1 MSPSSQVVLHAN
13 PLEPFT
19 RFAPAGRARGAAL
32 AADLA
37 RAAESPV
44 VDALLRSLG
53 TAVFILNAR
62 RQILAANTASLKL
75 LGLEEPSAALGLRPG
90 EAVACVH
97 AAEEA
102 DGCGASAACA
112 TCGAVLAVLSALK
125 REAPAERDCALTVLA
140 GGETIDLDLRVRA
153 VPLVLQGQAFVM
165 VALTDIAPQQRRAAL
180 ERAYF
185 HDLTNTLTALVAAAE
200 ATDSPDPAEMASA
213 AADVRHIADQVVREV
228 QLQRALTRASFDGYQ
243 PTPVALP
250 LAALGADLVRLFRRQ
265 PAAAGRRLTV
275 APPEVEAVVA
285 DPVPLARVLT
295 NMLKNALEAVPAGA
309 EVTLAA
315 RRDGG
320 GVRFEVHNPG
330 AIPAAVAPR
339 IFQRHFSTKD
349 GPGRGEGTWSMK
361 ALGEGLLG
369 GEVGFESDRARGT
382 TFWLR
387 LPAGGAAAAP
397 GT

>member
-1 MSPSSQVVLHAN
+1 MAPSPQAVLHAN
-13 PLEPFT
+13 PLKPLT
-19 RFAPAGRARGAAL
+19 RFAPAGRSGGAAL

-37 RAAESPV
+37 RAAESPI
-44 VDALLRSLG
+44 VDALLRGLG

-62 RQILAANTASLKL
+62 RQILAANTASLRL
-75 LGLEEPSAALGLRPG
+75 LGLEEPAAVLGLRPG
-90 EAVACVH
+90 EAISCVH
-97 AAEEA
+97 AAEVE
-102 DGCGASAACA
+102 DGCGAAAACA

-125 REAPAERDCALTVLA
+125 RQAPAERDCALTVRA

-153 VPLVLQGQAFVM
+153 VPLEVQGQPFVM

-200 ATDSPDPAEMASA
+200 ATDCADPSEMAAA

-228 QLQRALTRASFDGYQ
+228 QLQRALTRASFDGYR
-243 PTPVALP
+243 PVPVTLS
-250 LAALGADLVRLFRRQ
+250 LAALGADLARLFRRQ
-265 PAAAGRRLTV
+265 PAAAGRRLRL
-275 APPEVEAVVA
+275 APPEPEAVVA
-285 DPVPLARVLT
+285 DPVLLARVLT
-295 NMLKNALEAVPAGA
+295 NMLKNAFEATPAGG

-330 AIPAAVAPR
+330 AIPAAVVPR
-339 IFQRHFSTKD
+339 LFQRHFTTKA

-369 GEVGFESDRARGT
+369 GQVGFESHRERGT

-387 LPAGGAAAAP
+387 LPAEPRAPAA
-397 GT
+397 G